1 MFPLNG
7 MSGGGPMQ
15 AMNAQLQG
23 PRPAAGPMPG
33 QPAPMPQQAPMQ
45 GGAQSRAAMLLAE
58 ALKAIAQ
65 EGMSPAVET
74 ALESFFLMLQKL
86 HQSSS
91 PAPSGQQVSDQMGFA
106 DAPGASAQSAPQPG
120 GRY

>member
-7 MSGGGPMQ
+7 MGGGGPMQ

-23 PRPAAGPMPG
+23 PRPMGG
-33 QPAPMPQQAPMQ
+33 PAPVAAQQPQAPMQ
-45 GGAQSRAAMLLAE
+45 QGAQSRASMLLAE

-65 EGMSPAVET
+65 EGMTPAVET

-91 PAPSGQQVSDQMGFA
+91 PASSGQQVSDQMGYA
-106 DAPGASAQSAPQPG
+106 DAPAMAAQSAPQPG